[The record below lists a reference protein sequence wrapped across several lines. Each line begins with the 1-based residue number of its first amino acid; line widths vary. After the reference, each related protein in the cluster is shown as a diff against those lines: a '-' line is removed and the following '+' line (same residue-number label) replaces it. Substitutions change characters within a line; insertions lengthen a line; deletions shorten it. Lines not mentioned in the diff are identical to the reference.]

1 MQYFHG
7 GFIMQVLNYLSVPEQ
22 KVEDG
27 GKNATIRWL
36 LTENEG
42 ADKFYMRIIEIAPR
56 GFTPHHSHPWEHE
69 FFILEGEGRLVGD
82 DTSLPLGVG
91 DAGIV
96 APDENHHFEST
107 PGRGLKFI
115 CLIPSRK
122 C

>member
-1 MQYFHG
+1 
-7 GFIMQVLNYLSVPEQ
+7 MQVINSLSVPEQ

-27 GKNATIRWL
+27 GKNATIRWI

-42 ADKFYMRIIEIAPR
+42 ADKFYMRVLELAPR
-56 GFTPHHSHPWEHE
+56 GMTPHHSHPWEHE
-69 FFILEGEGRLVGD
+69 FYVLEGEGRLIGD
-82 DTSLPLGVG
+82 GVEYPLGVG

-96 APDENHHFEST
+96 LSGEPHHFESM

-115 CLIPSRK
+115 CLIPSKK